1 MKKIFIGVALAA
13 VMLAGCQNK
22 NSAFVDLEVYTDSTG
37 AQIGY
42 GYSVYVT
49 NIDANSIL
57 EHEPYSYPAD
67 AVEAVNNSLQFIAD
81 SMDMRITSIVICTD
95 TITQ

>member
-1 MKKIFIGVALAA
+1 MKKLFIGVALAA
-13 VMLAGCQNK
+13 VMLAGCRNE
-22 NSAFVDLEVYTDSTG
+22 NSAFVELEIYTDSTG

-81 SMDMRITSIVICTD
+81 SMCIQITSLVIYTD